1 MFGGVIM
8 DEILMTTLLFDFY
21 GELLTQKQKTI
32 FELFHL
38 NDLSLTEIGCEL
50 NISRQAVRDQLKRT
64 EKILLDY
71 EEKLKLVEKFAE
83 QKSSVKKIK
92 ALVEKIE
99 MENTLNNLVIDKIEE
114 IKKIA
119 GEILD

>member
-1 MFGGVIM
+1 M
-8 DEILMTTLLFDFY
+8 DEILRSTLLFDFY
-21 GELLTQKQKTI
+21 GELLTEKQKTI

-38 NDLSLTEIGCEL
+38 NDFSLTEIGNEL
-50 NISRQAVRDQLKRT
+50 NISRQAVRDQIKRT

-83 QKSSVKKIK
+83 QKASVKRIK
-92 ALVEKIE
+92 ALVEEIE
-99 MENTLNNLVIDKIEE
+99 KEHTLDNLEIDKIEE

-119 GEILD
+119 DEILD

>member
-83 QKSSVKKIK
+83 QKSSIKKIK

-99 MENTLNNLVIDKIEE
+99 IEHTLDDLAIDKIEE

-119 GEILD
+119 DEILD